1 MVIKSKQLWFLE
13 KLLLGLIK
21 KGNRSAARKILQKS
35 LLDFKQK
42 VPEQNLFFLLPDLID
57 KILIRFSVKERR
69 RGKNKE
75 LVPVP
80 LESDIAIYAKS
91 INFLL
96 NNLRS
101 QKSGN
106 FKKLFVKELNDL
118 IEDKGNVKKNAT
130 NFNKLVLTN
139 KKSILRKKN

>member
-1 MVIKSKQLWFLE
+1 M
-13 KLLLGLIK
+13 
-21 KGNRSAARKILQKS
+21 
-35 LLDFKQK
+35 
-42 VPEQNLFFLLPDLID
+42 PDLIE
-57 KILIRFSVKERR
+57 KILIRFSVKDRR

-106 FKKLFVKELNDL
+106 FKKLLVKELNDL
-118 IEDKGNVKKNAT
+118 IEDKGNVKKNAA

>member
-1 MVIKSKQLWFLE
+1 MVIKNKQIWFLE

-21 KGNRSAARKILQKS
+21 KGNRSAARKIIIKS
-35 LLDFKQK
+35 LMDFKLK
-42 VPEQNLFFLLPDLID
+42 APEKNLFFLLPDLIY

-80 LESDIAIYAKS
+80 LESDISVYAKS

-101 QKSGN
+101 QK
-106 FKKLFVKELNDL
+106 KKDFNKLLVKELNDL
-118 IEDKGNVKKNAT
+118 IENKGNVKKNVA
-130 NFNKLVLTN
+130 NFNKLVLAN
-139 KKSILRKKN
+139 KKSILIKKN

>member
-1 MVIKSKQLWFLE
+1 MVIKNKQIWFLE

-21 KGNRSAARKILQKS
+21 KGNRSAARKIIIKS
-35 LLDFKQK
+35 LMDFKLK
-42 VPEQNLFFLLPDLID
+42 APEKNLFFLLPDLID

-80 LESDIAIYAKS
+80 LESDISVYAKS

-101 QKSGN
+101 QK
-106 FKKLFVKELNDL
+106 KKDFNKLLVKELNDL
-118 IEDKGNVKKNAT
+118 IEDKGNVKKNVA
-130 NFNKLVLTN
+130 NFNKLVLAN
-139 KKSILRKKN
+139 KKSILIKKN

>member
-1 MVIKSKQLWFLE
+1 MVIKNKQIWFLE

-21 KGNRSAARKILQKS
+21 KGNRSAARKIIIKS
-35 LLDFKQK
+35 LMDFKLK
-42 VPEQNLFFLLPDLID
+42 APEKNLFFLLPDLID

-80 LESDIAIYAKS
+80 LESDISVYAKS

-101 QKSGN
+101 QK
-106 FKKLFVKELNDL
+106 KKDFNKLLVKELNDL
-118 IEDKGNVKKNAT
+118 IENKGNVKKKVA
-130 NFNKLVLTN
+130 NFNKLVLAN
-139 KKSILRKKN
+139 KKSILIKKN

>member
-1 MVIKSKQLWFLE
+1 M
-13 KLLLGLIK
+13 
-21 KGNRSAARKILQKS
+21 R
-35 LLDFKQK
+35 
-42 VPEQNLFFLLPDLID
+42 
-57 KILIRFSVKERR
+57 
-69 RGKNKE
+69 
-75 LVPVP
+75 
-80 LESDIAIYAKS
+80 YAKS

-106 FKKLFVKELNDL
+106 FKKFLVKELNDL
-118 IEDKGNVKKNAT
+118 IEDKGNVKKNAA

>member
-1 MVIKSKQLWFLE
+1 MVIKNKQIWFLE

-21 KGNRSAARKILQKS
+21 KGNRSAARKIIIKS
-35 LLDFKQK
+35 LMDFKLK
-42 VPEQNLFFLLPDLID
+42 APEKNLFFLLPDLID

-80 LESDIAIYAKS
+80 LESDISVYAKS

-101 QKSGN
+101 QK
-106 FKKLFVKELNDL
+106 KKDFNKLLVKELNDL
-118 IEDKGNVKKNAT
+118 IENKGNVKKNVA
-130 NFNKLVLTN
+130 NFNKLVLAN
-139 KKSILRKKN
+139 KKSILIKKN

>member
-1 MVIKSKQLWFLE
+1 M
-13 KLLLGLIK
+13 
-21 KGNRSAARKILQKS
+21 
-35 LLDFKQK
+35 DFKLTA
-42 VPEQNLFFLLPDLID
+42 PEKNLFFLLPDLID

-80 LESDIAIYAKS
+80 LESDISVYAKS

-101 QKSGN
+101 QK
-106 FKKLFVKELNDL
+106 KKDFNKLLVKELNDL
-118 IEDKGNVKKNAT
+118 IEDKGNVKKNVA
-130 NFNKLVLTN
+130 NFNKLVLAN
-139 KKSILRKKN
+139 KKSILIKKN